1 MTINK
6 IEVSLFPY
14 ESALSKYP
22 IKRPTIIFEKR
33 LILAWRVTY
42 VHVYKV
48 GWKTSIGGIHWLECF
63 CFRTVHFLQE
73 RKF

>member
-6 IEVSLFPY
+6 IEVSVFPF
-14 ESALSKYP
+14 ESALFKYP

-42 VHVYKV
+42 GMCKYSLKLDMVTPHYYFWILVNLA
-48 GWKTSIGGIHWLECF
+48 WNNPILS
-63 CFRTVHFLQE
+63 
-73 RKF
+73 